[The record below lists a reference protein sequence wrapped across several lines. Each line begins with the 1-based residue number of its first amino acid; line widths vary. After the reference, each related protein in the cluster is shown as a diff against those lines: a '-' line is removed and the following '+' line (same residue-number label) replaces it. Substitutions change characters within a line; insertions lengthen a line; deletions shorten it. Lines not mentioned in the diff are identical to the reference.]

1 LFVKLK
7 RVNMYSTET
16 AVRVAE
22 LENLRSK
29 VSGLEER
36 LSATLDRENHRSAE
50 NSTTN
55 AHADVGDAAPRT
67 GDGAGAIEPN
77 NESPEEQPTSTEE
90 AAKEPSLNGA
100 IGANGHANTTGL

>member
-1 LFVKLK
+1 MFVKLK

-77 NESPEEQPTSTEE
+77 NEIAGGATDINRRGGQR
-90 AAKEPSLNGA
+90 AEP
-100 IGANGHANTTGL
+100 